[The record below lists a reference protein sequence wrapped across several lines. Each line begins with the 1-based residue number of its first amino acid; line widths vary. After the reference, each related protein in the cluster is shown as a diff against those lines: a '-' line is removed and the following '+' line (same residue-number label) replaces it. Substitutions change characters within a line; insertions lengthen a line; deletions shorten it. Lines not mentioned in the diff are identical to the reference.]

1 MIKRFLL
8 NEECDCVKKKIILSA
23 AFIISLLP
31 MLMNQYGGLKGV
43 QEITGLINLFNP
55 IGIIAVILFVLGV
68 RMTFEKQIIGRILGI
83 LGTVGIVVSEIYQFF
98 TWHVL
103 TITGEV
109 SFDNGIAFAF
119 PEFYIGLIISIV
131 MVVAYFVIDKKFS

>member
-1 MIKRFLL
+1 M
-8 NEECDCVKKKIILSA
+8 KKKMILST

-31 MLMNQYGGLKGV
+31 MLLNQYGGAKGV
-43 QEITGLINLFNP
+43 QEITGLINLLNP
-55 IGIIAVILFVLGV
+55 IGLVSVTLFAVGV
-68 RMTFEKQIIGRILGI
+68 WFPFEKQVIGKYLGS
-83 LGTVGIVVSEIYQFF
+83 LGTIGIVISEVYEFF

-109 SFDNGIAFAF
+109 SLQNSIGLAF

-131 MVVAYFVIDKKFS
+131 MVVTYFVIDKKVSALSTLN

>member
-1 MIKRFLL
+1 M
-8 NEECDCVKKKIILSA
+8 KKKIILSA

-43 QEITGLINLFNP
+43 QEITGLINLFNS

-68 RMTFEKQIIGRILGI
+68 WMTFEKQIIGRILGI

-103 TITGEV
+103 TMLER
-109 SFDNGIAFAF
+109 
-119 PEFYIGLIISIV
+119 L
-131 MVVAYFVIDKKFS
+131 MR